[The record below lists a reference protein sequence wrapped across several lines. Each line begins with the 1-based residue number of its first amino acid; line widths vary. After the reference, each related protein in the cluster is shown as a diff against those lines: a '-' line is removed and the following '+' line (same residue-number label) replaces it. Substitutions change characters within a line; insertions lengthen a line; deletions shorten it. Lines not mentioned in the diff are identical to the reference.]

1 MQQWLD
7 WIGAML
13 GQPGALRAIAVA
25 LVISWNGTQFAKN
38 APRLARLPEV
48 TRRLA
53 IQLIAFWLAFV
64 PAALLWPEP
73 GAPRWVLAV
82 AIGYASP
89 LGYKIAARV
98 LYHFWP
104 WLEPKMSA
112 SPRDGGQ
119 A

>member
-1 MQQWLD
+1 MQQWFD

-25 LVISWNGTQFAKN
+25 LVISWNGTQFIKN
-38 APRLARLPEV
+38 APWLTRMHDGARRSA
-48 TRRLA
+48 T
-53 IQLIAFWLAFV
+53 QLIAFWLAFI

-73 GAPRWVLAV
+73 GTPRWVLAV

-89 LGYKIAARV
+89 LAYTYGARV

-119 A
+119 P

>member
-7 WIGAML
+7 WIGNVL
-13 GQPGALRAIAVA
+13 GQPGALRAVAVA

-38 APRLARLPEV
+38 APWLGRMSEGE
-48 TRRLA
+48 RRPM
-53 IQLIAFWLAFV
+53 IQLIAFVLAFV

-73 GAPRWVLAV
+73 GTPRWVLAV

-89 LGYKIAARV
+89 LGYRIAARV

-112 SPRDGGQ
+112 CPGGGKP
-119 A
+119 